1 MVGLATLKIDS
12 IFYLAG
18 LFIGAFIFGEIE
30 PLIDAFYNSGNMGR
44 FTLDQLLG
52 LPMGVVGFIVILIAL
67 GGFWGSE
74 LLEKRFG
81 EKA

>member
-12 IFYLAG
+12 IFYITG

-30 PLIDAFYNSGNMGR
+30 PLIDGFYNSGSMGK
-44 FTLDQLLG
+44 FTLDQWLG
-52 LPMGVVGFIVILIAL
+52 IPAGVVGFFVILIAL